1 MSRVTVMSRTL
12 DGTYGMKN
20 EGPTIVR
27 PHMFGMDAI
36 ERQRVSEPQS
46 LIDSDFEYGLQATK
60 WQGYSH
66 YRLTPTFFET
76 VGADLPVTA
85 TNGVVATFVATY
97 ASYSIITVTF
107 QVAPAPALVVGDVI
121 TIIGLSNL
129 DGTASRAEGF
139 YLIQSVVNST
149 TVRYFS
155 RNLVTAGDLTTP
167 YTVVKRGGKYDNSNT
182 FMSITTCAGDGTQQP
197 LTFASNVLV
206 QTNGAHNLM
215 PGVSIS
221 VTTSAFSNAA
231 GSYIVDRVF
240 DSDKF
245 SYVANGFVSTSSVP
259 LTTPSGIYVQ
269 PVSYQIHRPFDGGVI
284 ISPNIGTYGAC
295 TLRQSKKY
303 FRYQSGKA
311 FIWSTGTVLSPTND
325 ISVVVALDTIE
336 GSVIRVTTGIEHSM
350 QAGAV
355 VTLKG
360 LATLEYNNTY
370 TVSNIFDDSTFEVIS
385 AIPLSVTNPEFG
397 EQPRWTAI
405 SWTGACAR
413 TGIFDDQNGIFWEF
427 DGDRLWAVK
436 RSSTF
441 QLSGT
446 VTVTPGSTT
455 VTGVSTYFQN
465 QLTPGDRVVIRGMSY
480 IVSDIIDNTTM
491 SISPAFRGF
500 GNTTSIGRTQIAKT
514 RDLRTPS
521 AQFNMDTIDGNG
533 LSGFK
538 VDTTKM
544 HMLGIQYTWYGAGFI
559 DYMIRGGDGNFV
571 YAHRVRNNNVND
583 EAYMR
588 TGNMPARYEVVN
600 EWAAARAKLPEA
612 ISDIDP
618 TYGGTLI
625 LDRPTVYF
633 PSNGYVMVGS
643 EIISYNG
650 TSGNTL
656 SNITR
661 GTTMSVFAAGKMRV
675 LNSNVVPSAH
685 TQYTP
690 VYMISCTLS
699 PTLSHWGSAVIM
711 DGNFDSDRGY
721 YFNYSNILPV
731 PGNTTR
737 NVFMIRLSPSVS
749 NGIVGRLTQREL
761 INRAQLLLQ
770 SLEVN
775 ILTASGQTT
784 CEIQGILNPI
794 QTSSALNGIQVNF
807 AAWQSLNTSANGSQP
822 SFAQII
828 PSNGYAGVAV
838 PGERIFQTVVASTGQ
853 LSFDLSSLKEISTSV
868 IGGDFIYP
876 DGPDTLA
883 LTIRNLTS
891 TAVSQASVNLFWS
904 EAQA

>member
-1 MSRVTVMSRTL
+1 MSRTL

-20 EGPTIVR
+20 QGPVIVR

-36 ERQRVSEPQS
+36 ERQRVSAPQS

-66 YRLTPTFFET
+66 YRLTPTFYET

-97 ASYSIITVTF
+97 ASYSIITITF
-107 QVAPAPALVVGDVI
+107 QTAPSPALIVGDVL
-121 TIIGLSNL
+121 TIIGLTNN

-139 YLIQSVVNST
+139 YLVQEVVNST
-149 TVRYFS
+149 TIRYFS
-155 RNLVTAGDLTTP
+155 RNIVTIGDLTTP
-167 YTVVKRGGKYDNSNT
+167 YTVVKRGGKYDNANT
-182 FMSITTCAGDGTQQP
+182 YMSITTCAGDGTKQP

-206 QTNGAHNLM
+206 RTNGAHNLM
-215 PGVSIS
+215 PGAAIS

-231 GSYIVDRVF
+231 GSYIVDRVYA
-240 DSDKF
+240 SDKF

-284 ISPNIGTYGAC
+284 ISPNIGTFGAC

-325 ISVVVALDTIE
+325 ISNVVALDTVV
-336 GSVIRVTTGIEHSM
+336 GSVIRIQTGIEHAM
-350 QAGAV
+350 QAGAI
-355 VTLKG
+355 VTIKG
-360 LATLEYNNTY
+360 LETTEYNGSY
-370 TVSNIFDDSTFEVIS
+370 TVSNIFDDSTYEVIS
-385 AIPLSVTNPEFG
+385 KTALTTNSPKFG
-397 EQPRWTAI
+397 EQPRWTATNWKG
-405 SWTGACAR
+405 SCVR
-413 TGIFDDQNGIFWEF
+413 TGIFDDQNGIFWEY

-455 VTGVSTYFQN
+455 VTGLYTYFQD
-465 QLTPGDRVVIRGMSY
+465 QLTPGDRVVLKGMSY
-480 IVSDIIDNTTM
+480 IVSSITDNTLM
-491 SISPAFRGF
+491 AISPPFRGF
-500 GNTTSIGRTQIAKT
+500 GNSTSISRIQIAKT
-514 RDLRTPS
+514 RDLRTTS

-559 DYMIRGGDGNFV
+559 DYMIRGADGNFV

-600 EWAAARAKLPEA
+600 EWSSARAKLPQSITEVSPANGEA
-612 ISDIDP
+612 
-618 TYGGTLI
+618 LV

-643 EIISYNG
+643 EIMSYEG
-650 TSGNTL
+650 ISGNTL
-656 SNITR
+656 TNITR
-661 GTTMSVFAAGKMRV
+661 GTTMSIFAAGSLKV
-675 LNSNVVPSAH
+675 LNSNVAADVHA
-685 TQYTP
+685 QYEP

-699 PTLSHWGSAVIM
+699 PSLSHWGSAVIM
-711 DGNFDSDRGY
+711 DGNFDTDRGY

-731 PGNTTR
+731 PANTSR
-737 NVFMIRLSPSVS
+737 NAFMIRLSPSVS

-770 SLEVN
+770 ALEVN
-775 ILTASGQTT
+775 ITVSSGTAT
-784 CEIQGILNPI
+784 CELQGTLNPV
-794 QTSSALNGIQVNF
+794 QTSSALTGVQINF

-822 SFAQII
+822 SFAQIL
-828 PSNGYAGVAV
+828 PSNGYTGNVF
-838 PGERIFQTVVASTGQ
+838 PGERIFQTVVSSTGQ
-853 LSFDLSSLKEISTSV
+853 QFFNLANLKEISTSV
-868 IGGDFIYP
+868 IGGDFVYP

-883 LTIRNLTS
+883 LTIRNLTG
-891 TAVSQASVNLFWS
+891 TAISQASVNLFWS

>member
-1 MSRVTVMSRTL
+1 
-12 DGTYGMKN
+12 
-20 EGPTIVR
+20 
-27 PHMFGMDAI
+27 MFGMDAI
-36 ERQRVSEPQS
+36 ERQRVSAPQS

-66 YRLTPTFFET
+66 YRLSPTFYET

-85 TNGVVATFVATY
+85 INGVVAASVATY
-97 ASYSIITVTF
+97 ASYSIVTVTF
-107 QVAPAPALVVGDVI
+107 QNAPSPAIVVGDVI
-121 TIIGLSNL
+121 TLFGLNNV
-129 DGTASRAEGF
+129 DGTASRGEGF
-139 YLIQSVVNST
+139 YLVQSVPSST
-149 TVRYFS
+149 SVRYFS
-155 RNLVTAGDLTTP
+155 RNAITPGDLTTP

-182 FMSITTCAGDGTQQP
+182 YISVVTCTGDGTKQA

-206 QTNGAHNLM
+206 QTAGDHNIM
-215 PGVSIS
+215 PGAAITVI
-221 VTTSAFSNAA
+221 TSAFSNAA

-259 LTTPSGIYVQ
+259 LTIPSGIYYQ
-269 PVSYQIHRPFDGGVI
+269 PFAYQLHRPFDGGVI
-284 ISPNIGTYGAC
+284 ISPNIGSFGAC

-325 ISVVVALDTIE
+325 ISAITALDIIP
-336 GSVIRVTTGIEHSM
+336 GSVIRIQTGIEHCL

-355 VTLKG
+355 ILIKG
-360 LATLEYNNTY
+360 ITNTEFNNTY
-370 TVSNIFDDSTFEVIS
+370 TVSNIYDDNTYDVI
-385 AIPLSVTNPEFG
+385 APIPLSTTTPSVG
-397 EQPRWTAI
+397 EQPRWTAL
-405 SWTGACAR
+405 SWKGSCVR

-427 DGDRLWAVK
+427 DGERLWVVK

-446 VTVTPGSTT
+446 VSVTPGSTT
-455 VTGVSTYFQN
+455 VTGLSTYFQQ
-465 QLTPGDRVVIRGMSY
+465 QLTPGDRVVIKGMTY
-480 IVSDIIDNTTM
+480 IVGTITDDQNM
-491 SISPAFRGF
+491 AISPPFRGF
-500 GNTTSIGRTQIAKT
+500 GNSTTITRIQIAKT
-514 RDLRTPS
+514 RDLRTTQ

-571 YAHRVRNNNVND
+571 YCHRVRNNNVND

-588 TGNMPARYEVVN
+588 TGNMAARYEVIN
-600 EWAAARAKLPEA
+600 EWSSARAKLPGP
-612 ISDIDP
+612 ISSVSP
-618 TYGGTLI
+618 ANGENLV
-625 LDRPTVYF
+625 LDRPTIYF

-650 TSGNTL
+650 TTGNTL
-656 SNITR
+656 TNITR
-661 GTTMSVFAAGKMRV
+661 GTTMTAFLAGKSRT
-675 LNSNVVPSAH
+675 LNSNVLADNH
-685 TQYTP
+685 LIYEP
-690 VYMISCTLS
+690 VYLVSCTLS

-711 DGNFDSDRGY
+711 DGLFDSDRGY

-731 PGNTTR
+731 SATTR
-737 NVFMIRLSPSVS
+737 ANVFMLRLAPSVS

-770 SLEVN
+770 ALEVN
-775 ILTASGQTT
+775 LLTASGTTT
-784 CEIQGILNPI
+784 CEIQGTLNPI
-794 QTSSALNGIQVNF
+794 QTPSSLTGVQINY
-807 AAWQSLNTSANGSQP
+807 AAWQSLNTSVNGSQP
-822 SFAQII
+822 SFAQIL
-828 PSNGYAGVAV
+828 PSNGYTGNVF
-838 PGERIFQTVVASTGQ
+838 PGERIFQTVVSSTGQ
-853 LSFDLSSLKEISTSV
+853 QTLDLTALKEISTSV
-868 IGGDFIYP
+868 IGGDFVYP

-883 LTIRNLTS
+883 LTIRNLTT
-891 TAVSQASVNLFWS
+891 TAVTQASVNLFWS

>member
-1 MSRVTVMSRTL
+1 
-12 DGTYGMKN
+12 
-20 EGPTIVR
+20 
-27 PHMFGMDAI
+27 
-36 ERQRVSEPQS
+36 
-46 LIDSDFEYGLQATK
+46 
-60 WQGYSH
+60 
-66 YRLTPTFFET
+66 
-76 VGADLPVTA
+76 
-85 TNGVVATFVATY
+85 
-97 ASYSIITVTF
+97 
-107 QVAPAPALVVGDVI
+107 VGDVL
-121 TIIGLSNL
+121 TIIGLSNP

-139 YLIQSVVNST
+139 YLVQSVVSG
-149 TVRYFS
+149 TVIRYLS
-155 RNLVTAGDLTTP
+155 RNLVTPGDLTTP
-167 YTVVKRGGKYDNSNT
+167 YSVVKRGGKYDNANT
-182 FMSITTCAGDGTQQP
+182 YMSITTCAGDGTKQN

-215 PGVSIS
+215 PGAAIS
-221 VTTSAFSNAA
+221 VTTTAFSNAA

-240 DSDKF
+240 AADQF

-284 ISPNIGTYGAC
+284 ISPNIGTFGAC

-325 ISVVVALDTIE
+325 ISNVVALDTVV
-336 GSVIRVTTGIEHSM
+336 GSVIRIQTGIEHAM
-350 QAGAV
+350 QAGAR

-360 LATLEYNNTY
+360 LDSTEYNGSY

-385 AIPLSVTNPEFG
+385 NGELSTASPKFG
-397 EQPRWTAI
+397 EQPRWTATNWKG
-405 SWTGACAR
+405 SCVR
-413 TGIFDDQNGIFWEF
+413 TGIFDDQNGIFWEY

-455 VTGVSTYFQN
+455 VTGLSTYFQD
-465 QLTPGDRVVIRGMSY
+465 QLTPGDRIVLKGMSY
-480 IVSDIIDNTTM
+480 IVGSITNNTLM
-491 SISPAFRGF
+491 AISPPFRGF
-500 GNTTSIGRTQIAKT
+500 GNSTSISRIQIAKT
-514 RDLRTPS
+514 RDLRTTS

-559 DYMIRGGDGNFV
+559 DYMIRGADGNFV

-600 EWAAARAKLPEA
+600 EWASARAKLPQA
-612 ISDIDP
+612 ISDFSPANGED
-618 TYGGTLI
+618 LV

-643 EIISYNG
+643 EIMSYEG
-650 TSGNTL
+650 ISGNTL
-656 SNITR
+656 TGITR
-661 GTTMSVFAAGKMRV
+661 GTTMSVFAAGKQRV
-675 LNSNVVPSAH
+675 LNSNVAAVSH
-685 TQYTP
+685 SQYEP
-690 VYMISCTLS
+690 VFMISCTLS
-699 PTLSHWGSAVIM
+699 PSLSHWGSAVIM
-711 DGNFDSDRGY
+711 DGNFDTDRGY

-731 PGNTTR
+731 PANTTR

-770 SLEVN
+770 ALEVN
-775 ILTASGQTT
+775 ITVASGTAT
-784 CEIQGILNPI
+784 CELQGTLNPV
-794 QTSSALNGIQVNF
+794 QTSSSLTGVQINY
-807 AAWQSLNTSANGSQP
+807 AAWQSLNTSINGSQP
-822 SFAQII
+822 SFAQIL
-828 PSNGYAGVAV
+828 PNSGYAGIIV
-838 PGERIFQTVVASTGQ
+838 PGERIFQTVVSSTGQ
-853 LSFDLSSLKEISTSV
+853 QFFNLANLKEISTSV
-868 IGGDFIYP
+868 IGGDFVYP

-883 LTIRNLTS
+883 LTIRNLTTA

>member
-1 MSRVTVMSRTL
+1 
-12 DGTYGMKN
+12 
-20 EGPTIVR
+20 
-27 PHMFGMDAI
+27 MFGMDAI
-36 ERQRVSEPQS
+36 ERQRVSAPQS

-66 YRLTPTFFET
+66 YRLTPTFYET

-97 ASYSIITVTF
+97 ASYSIITITF
-107 QVAPAPALVVGDVI
+107 QTAPSPALIVGDVL
-121 TIIGLSNL
+121 TIIGLTNN

-139 YLIQSVVNST
+139 YLVQEVVSST
-149 TVRYFS
+149 TIRYFS
-155 RNLVTAGDLTTP
+155 RNIVTIGDLTTP
-167 YTVVKRGGKYDNSNT
+167 YTVVKRGGKYDNANT
-182 FMSITTCAGDGTQQP
+182 YMSITTCAGDGTKQN

-206 QTNGAHNLM
+206 RTNGAHNLM
-215 PGVSIS
+215 PGAAIS
-221 VTTSAFSNAA
+221 VTTSTFSNAA
-231 GSYIVDRVF
+231 GSYIVDRVYA
-240 DSDKF
+240 SDKF

-284 ISPNIGTYGAC
+284 ISPNIGTFGAC

-325 ISVVVALDTIE
+325 ISNVVALDTVV
-336 GSVIRVTTGIEHSM
+336 GSVIRIQTGIEHAM
-350 QAGAV
+350 QAGAI
-355 VTLKG
+355 VTIKG
-360 LATLEYNNTY
+360 LETTEYNGSY
-370 TVSNIFDDSTFEVIS
+370 TVSNIFDDSTYEVIS
-385 AIPLSVTNPEFG
+385 KTALTTNSPKFG
-397 EQPRWTAI
+397 EQPRWTATNWKG
-405 SWTGACAR
+405 SCVR
-413 TGIFDDQNGIFWEF
+413 TGIFDDQNGIFWEY

-455 VTGVSTYFQN
+455 VVGLYTYFQD
-465 QLTPGDRVVIRGMSY
+465 QLTPGDRVVLKGMSY
-480 IVSDIIDNTTM
+480 IVSSITDNTLM
-491 SISPAFRGF
+491 AISPPFRGF
-500 GNTTSIGRTQIAKT
+500 GNSTSISRIQIAKT
-514 RDLRTPS
+514 RDLRTTS

-559 DYMIRGGDGNFV
+559 DYMIRGADGNFV

-600 EWAAARAKLPEA
+600 EWASARAKLPQL
-612 ISDIDP
+612 ITDINPAD
-618 TYGGTLI
+618 GGTLE

-633 PSNGYVMVGS
+633 PSNGYIMVDS
-643 EIISYNG
+643 EIMSYTG
-650 TSGNTL
+650 VSGNTL
-656 SNITR
+656 TGITR
-661 GTTMSVFAAGKMRV
+661 GTTMSVFAAGKQRT
-675 LNSNVVPSAH
+675 LNSNVVAAVH
-685 TQYTP
+685 NRYAP

-699 PTLSHWGSAVIM
+699 PSLSHWGSAVIM
-711 DGNFDSDRGY
+711 DGNFDQDRGY

-731 PGNTTR
+731 ASLTR
-737 NVFMIRLSPSVS
+737 ANVFMIRLSPSVS

-770 SLEVN
+770 ALEVN
-775 ILTASGQTT
+775 LLVASGTTT
-784 CEIQGILNPI
+784 CEIQGVLNPI
-794 QTSSALNGIQVNF
+794 QTSSTATGVQINF

-822 SFAQII
+822 SFAQIL
-828 PSNGYAGVAV
+828 PNNGYAGAV
-838 PGERIFQTVVASTGQ
+838 FPGERIFQTVVSSTGQ
-853 LSFDLSSLKEISTSV
+853 QTFNLANLKEISTSV

-883 LTIRNLTS
+883 LTIRNLTT
-891 TAVSQASVNLFWS
+891 TAITQASVNLFWS

>member
-1 MSRVTVMSRTL
+1 
-12 DGTYGMKN
+12 
-20 EGPTIVR
+20 
-27 PHMFGMDAI
+27 MFGMDAI
-36 ERQRVSEPQS
+36 ERQRVSAPQS

-66 YRLTPTFFET
+66 YRLTPTFYET
-76 VGADLPVTA
+76 VGADLPVT
-85 TNGVVATFVATY
+85 TSSGVVAASVATY

-107 QVAPAPALVVGDVI
+107 QAAPSPALVVGDVL
-121 TIIGLSNL
+121 TIIGLSNP

-139 YLIQSVVNST
+139 YLVQSVVSP
-149 TVRYFS
+149 TVIRYLS
-155 RNLVTAGDLTTP
+155 RNLVTPGDLTTP
-167 YTVVKRGGKYDNSNT
+167 YSVVKRGGKYDNANT
-182 FMSITTCAGDGTQQP
+182 YMSITTCAGDGTKQN

-206 QTNGAHNLM
+206 QTNGSHNLM
-215 PGVSIS
+215 PGAAIS

-231 GSYIVDRVF
+231 GSYIVDRIIAA
-240 DSDKF
+240 DQF
-245 SYVANGFVSTSSVP
+245 SYVANGFVSTASVP

-284 ISPNIGTYGAC
+284 ISPNIGTFGAC

-325 ISVVVALDTIE
+325 ISNVVALDTVE
-336 GSVIRVTTGIEHSM
+336 GSVIRVTTGIEHAM
-350 QAGAV
+350 QAGARV
-355 VTLKG
+355 ILKG
-360 LATLEYNNTY
+360 LDTTEFNGAYI
-370 TVSNIFDDSTFEVIS
+370 VSNIFDDSTFEVIS
-385 AIPLSVTNPEFG
+385 NTDLTTASPRFG
-397 EQPRWTAI
+397 EQPRWTATNWKG
-405 SWTGACAR
+405 SCVR

-446 VTVTPGSTT
+446 ITVTPGSTT
-455 VTGVSTYFQN
+455 VTGLSTYFQQ
-465 QLTPGDRVVIRGMSY
+465 QLTPGDRIVIKGMSY
-480 IVSDIIDNTTM
+480 IVSSITDDLTM
-491 SISPAFRGF
+491 AISPAFRGF
-500 GNTTSIGRTQIAKT
+500 GNTSSISRIQVAKT
-514 RDLRTPS
+514 RDLRTTS

-559 DYMIRGGDGNFV
+559 DYMIRGADGNFV

-600 EWAAARAKLPEA
+600 EWASARAKLPQL
-612 ISDIDP
+612 ITDINPAD
-618 TYGGTLI
+618 GGTLE

-633 PSNGYVMVGS
+633 PSNGYIMVDS
-643 EIISYNG
+643 EIMSYTG
-650 TSGNTL
+650 VSGNTL
-656 SNITR
+656 TGITR
-661 GTTMSVFAAGKMRV
+661 GTTMSVFAAGKQRT
-675 LNSNVVPSAH
+675 LNSNVVAAVH
-685 TQYTP
+685 NRYAP

-699 PTLSHWGSAVIM
+699 PSLSHWGSAVIM
-711 DGNFDSDRGY
+711 DGNFDQDRGY

-731 PGNTTR
+731 ASLTR
-737 NVFMIRLSPSVS
+737 ANVFMIRLSPSVS

-770 SLEVN
+770 ALEVN
-775 ILTASGQTT
+775 LLVASGTTT
-784 CEIQGILNPI
+784 CEIQGVLNPI
-794 QTSSALNGIQVNF
+794 QTSSTATGVQINF

-822 SFAQII
+822 SFAQIL
-828 PSNGYAGVAV
+828 PNNGYAGAV
-838 PGERIFQTVVASTGQ
+838 FPGERIFQTVVSSTGQ
-853 LSFDLSSLKEISTSV
+853 QTFNLANLKEISTSV

-883 LTIRNLTS
+883 LTIRNLTT
-891 TAVSQASVNLFWS
+891 TAITQASVNLFWS

>member
-1 MSRVTVMSRTL
+1 
-12 DGTYGMKN
+12 
-20 EGPTIVR
+20 
-27 PHMFGMDAI
+27 MFGMDAI
-36 ERQRVSEPQS
+36 ERQRVSAPQS

-66 YRLTPTFFET
+66 YRLTPTFYET
-76 VGADLPVTA
+76 VGADLPVTFP
-85 TNGVVATFVATY
+85 NGVVATSVATY

-107 QVAPAPALVVGDVI
+107 QNTPSPAFVAGDVI
-121 TIIGLSNL
+121 TIIGLNNA

-139 YLIQSVVNST
+139 YLVQSVVSP
-149 TVRYFS
+149 TVIRYLS
-155 RNLVTAGDLTTP
+155 RNLVTPGDLTTP
-167 YTVVKRGGKYDNSNT
+167 YSVVKRGGKYDNANT
-182 FMSITTCAGDGTQQP
+182 YMSITTCAGDGTKQA

-215 PGVSIS
+215 PGAAIS

-231 GSYIVDRVF
+231 GSYIVDRVY
-240 DSDKF
+240 DSNKF

-259 LTTPSGIYVQ
+259 LIAPAGIYIQ
-269 PVSYQIHRPFDGGVI
+269 PFSYQIHRPFDGGVI
-284 ISPNIGTYGAC
+284 ISPNIGTFGAC

-325 ISVVVALDTIE
+325 ISNVVALGDLQP
-336 GSVIRVTTGIEHSM
+336 GSVIRVQTNIEHCL

-360 LATLEYNNTY
+360 LATTNFNNTY
-370 TVSNIFDDSTFEVIS
+370 TVSNIFDDNTFEVLTPIELNNFS
-385 AIPLSVTNPEFG
+385 PVFG

-405 SWTGACAR
+405 KWKGACVR
-413 TGIFDDQNGIFWEF
+413 TGIFDDQNGIFWEY

-446 VTVTPGSTT
+446 VSVTPGSTA
-455 VTGVSTYFQN
+455 VTGVSTYFQD
-465 QLTPGDRVVIRGMSY
+465 QLTPGDRIVIKGMSY
-480 IVSDIIDNTTM
+480 IVGSITNNTTM
-491 SISPAFRGF
+491 TISPPFRGF
-500 GNTTSIGRTQIAKT
+500 GDTSTITRIQVAKT
-514 RDLRTPS
+514 RDLRTTQ

-559 DYMIRGGDGNFV
+559 DYMIRGADGNFV
-571 YAHRVRNNNVND
+571 YCHRVRNNNVND

-588 TGNMPARYEVVN
+588 TGNMAARYEVVN
-600 EWAAARAKLPEA
+600 EWASARAKLP
-612 ISDIDP
+612 DP
-618 TYGGTLI
+618 ITDVNPPNGGTLI

-643 EIISYNG
+643 EIMSYDG
-650 TSGNTL
+650 LSGNTL

-661 GTTMSVFAAGKMRV
+661 GTTMSVFAAGKTRV
-675 LNSNVVPSAH
+675 LNSNVVATSH
-685 TQYTP
+685 NQYEP

-731 PGNTTR
+731 AASAR
-737 NVFMIRLSPSVS
+737 ANVFMLRLAPSVS

-770 SLEVN
+770 ALEVN
-775 ILTASGQTT
+775 LLVASGTTT
-784 CEIQGILNPI
+784 CEVQGVLNPI
-794 QTSSALNGIQVNF
+794 QTNNPLTGLQVNF
-807 AAWQSLNTSANGSQP
+807 GAWQSLNTSANGSQP
-822 SFAQII
+822 SFAQIL
-828 PSNGYAGVAV
+828 PNNGYTGNVF

-853 LSFDLSSLKEISTSV
+853 QTLDLTALKEISTSV

-876 DGPDTLA
+876 DGPDTLS
-883 LTIRNLTS
+883 LTIRNLTT
-891 TAVSQASVNLFWS
+891 TAVTQASVNLFWS

>member
-1 MSRVTVMSRTL
+1 
-12 DGTYGMKN
+12 MKN
-20 EGPTIVR
+20 QGPTIVR

-36 ERQRVSEPQS
+36 ERQRVSAPQS

-66 YRLTPTFFET
+66 YRLTPTFYET

-85 TNGVVATFVATY
+85 TNGVVATDVATY

-107 QVAPAPALVVGDVI
+107 QTAPSPALVVGDVL
-121 TIIGLSNL
+121 TIIGLSNP
-129 DGTASRAEGF
+129 DGTSSRAEGF
-139 YLIQSVVNST
+139 YLVQSVVSST
-149 TVRYFS
+149 VVRYLS

-167 YTVVKRGGKYDNSNT
+167 YSVVKRGGKYDNANT
-182 FMSITTCAGDGTQQP
+182 YMSITTCAGDGTKQP
-197 LTFASNVLV
+197 LSFASNVLV

-215 PGVSIS
+215 PGAAIS

-231 GSYIVDRVF
+231 GSYIVDRVY
-240 DSDKF
+240 DVDKF

-284 ISPNIGTYGAC
+284 ISPNIGTFGAC

-325 ISVVVALDTIE
+325 ISNVVALNTVE
-336 GSVIRVTTGIEHSM
+336 GSVIRIQTIIEHAM
-350 QAGAV
+350 QAGALV
-355 VTLKG
+355 QVKG
-360 LATLEYNNTY
+360 LDTPEYNGSY
-370 TVSNIFDDSTFEVIS
+370 TVSNIFDDSTFEV
-385 AIPLSVTNPEFG
+385 LSKTDLTTASPRFG
-397 EQPRWTAI
+397 EQPRWTATNWKG
-405 SWTGACAR
+405 SCVR
-413 TGIFDDQNGIFWEF
+413 TGIFDDQNGIFWEY

-455 VTGVSTYFQN
+455 VTGLSTYFQQ
-465 QLTPGDRVVIRGMSY
+465 QLTPGDRIVLKGMSY
-480 IVSDIIDNTTM
+480 IVSSITDDGSM
-491 SISPAFRGF
+491 AISPPFRGF
-500 GNTTSIGRTQIAKT
+500 GNSSSISRIQVAKT
-514 RDLRTPS
+514 RDLRTTS

-559 DYMIRGGDGNFV
+559 DYMIRGADGNFV

-600 EWAAARAKLPEA
+600 EWASARAKLPQSIQPNSPADGE
-612 ISDIDP
+612 
-618 TYGGTLI
+618 TLV

-633 PSNGYVMVGS
+633 PSNGYIMVGS
-643 EIISYNG
+643 EIMSYDG
-650 TSGNTL
+650 VSGNTL

-661 GTTMSVFAAGKMRV
+661 GTTMSVFAAGKTRI
-675 LNSNVVPSAH
+675 LNSNVIPAFH
-685 TQYTP
+685 AQYEP

-699 PTLSHWGSAVIM
+699 PSLSHWGSAVIM
-711 DGNFDSDRGY
+711 DGNFDQDRGY

-731 PGNTTR
+731 GSLTR
-737 NVFMIRLSPSVS
+737 ANVFMIRLSPSVS

-770 SLEVN
+770 ALEVN
-775 ILTASGQTT
+775 ITVSSGTATCELQGVLNPVQTAS
-784 CEIQGILNPI
+784 
-794 QTSSALNGIQVNF
+794 ALTGVQINF
-807 AAWQSLNTSANGSQP
+807 GAWQSLNTSANGSQP
-822 SFAQII
+822 SFAQIL
-828 PSNGYAGVAV
+828 PSNGYAGVIV
-838 PGERIFQTVVASTGQ
+838 PGERIFQTVVSSTGQ
-853 LSFDLSSLKEISTSV
+853 QFFNLANLKEISTSV
-868 IGGDFIYP
+868 IGGDFVYP

-883 LTIRNLTS
+883 LTIRNLTT
-891 TAVSQASVNLFWS
+891 TAVTQASVNLFWS